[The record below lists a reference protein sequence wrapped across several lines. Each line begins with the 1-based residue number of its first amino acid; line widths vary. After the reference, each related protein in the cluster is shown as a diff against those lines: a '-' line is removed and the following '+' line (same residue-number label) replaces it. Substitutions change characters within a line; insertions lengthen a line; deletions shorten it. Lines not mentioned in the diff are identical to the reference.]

1 MQEKSSKS
9 YTLPSASGTSQ
20 CLTMHKEAAGLQMT
34 VASLSEHCCQVVTH
48 WSYIDVLPASYKRG
62 GEDRQTCPALLRH
75 GAGLDS
81 DSKAPG
87 PQRVQYVQRLMVL
100 IKHAEHPWT
109 RNS

>member
-62 GEDRQTCPALLRH
+62 GEDRQTCPAL
-75 GAGLDS
+75 GME
-81 DSKAPG
+81 PG
-87 PQRVQYVQRLMVL
+87 STATQRLQVRSEYNTSRGL
-100 IKHAEHPWT
+100 WC
-109 RNS
+109 